1 MKGDHVGL
9 AGSLLEGDRASPALD
24 DRRVAEQGI
33 GSQYVAAESAES
45 ARDSTA
51 DPAEPD
57 DRPAE
62 RTHLATPYGAPV
74 AGSCPAI
81 ARCDRPPS
89 RPQQGQSMV
98 RDGGAGATRAAGAPP
113 AVTTG

>member
-1 MKGDHVGL
+1 MKGDHVGR

-57 DRPAE
+57 DRHAE
-62 RTHLATPYGAPV
+62 RTQLATPYGAPV
-74 AGSCPAI
+74 AGSRSEEHTSELQSRGHLVCRLLLEKKKKKELTI
-81 ARCDRPPS
+81 AMKLNKR
-89 RPQQGQSMV
+89 
-98 RDGGAGATRAAGAPP
+98 
-113 AVTTG
+113 